1 MKEVIILTSNIT
13 INNRTN
19 IFILNLIDL
28 LYKKG
33 LKVTLYSNKFP
44 KTFYGYIT
52 KKHLSLK
59 LPNIKEIV
67 NQSKNALAIIA
78 IDYPMNII
86 AYKIKNMFNKMK
98 IKSPLI
104 IWYSINFQKHI
115 YKNNNNKRKLKEDYK
130 SLSNIDI
137 VLCANEKIKNI
148 LEYIYNNNKTIEIV
162 RPYYSPYIS
171 KQNIKNKEK
180 NYILTF
186 FDSKN
191 SIYKCTSAYC
201 EYINN
206 SIKNNK
212 EAYKLIIAGYN
223 KYLEDNINKLKIK
236 DYVELVDYNS
246 NIEDIIS
253 SAYTILIHNTEDPF
267 YIELISAWHNKIVP
281 IIDSKSPSAEITT
294 DNKNA
299 LIYNSQ
305 NPISLCNKLITLIE
319 DKELYDSLSSSIENI
334 PSIEY
339 SANQL
344 VEIIT
349 KQL

>member
-130 SLSNIDI
+130 SISNIDI
-137 VLCANEKIKNI
+137 VLCANEKIKNM

-236 DYVELVDYNS
+236 D
-246 NIEDIIS
+246 
-253 SAYTILIHNTEDPF
+253 
-267 YIELISAWHNKIVP
+267 
-281 IIDSKSPSAEITT
+281 
-294 DNKNA
+294 
-299 LIYNSQ
+299 
-305 NPISLCNKLITLIE
+305 
-319 DKELYDSLSSSIENI
+319 
-334 PSIEY
+334 
-339 SANQL
+339 
-344 VEIIT
+344 
-349 KQL
+349 

>member
-1 MKEVIILTSNIT
+1 MKEIIILTSNIT
-13 INNRTN
+13 IKNKTN
-19 IFILNLIDL
+19 LFILNFIDL

-33 LKVTLYSNKFP
+33 AKVTLYSNKFP
-44 KTFYGYIT
+44 KTFYGYIA

-59 LPNIKEIV
+59 LPNIKEIAT
-67 NQSKNALAIIA
+67 QSKNANAIIA

-86 AYKIKNMFNKMK
+86 AYKIKNMFNKMR

-115 YKNNNNKRKLKEDYK
+115 YKNNNKRKLKEDYQ

-137 VLCANEKIKNI
+137 VLSANEKTKNI
-148 LEYIYNNNKTIEIV
+148 LEYIYNNKTIEII

-171 KQNIKNKEK
+171 KENTNKEK

-186 FDSKN
+186 FNAEN

-201 EYINN
+201 EYINT

-212 EAYKLIIAGYN
+212 KIYKLIIVGYN

-236 DYVELVDYNS
+236 DYVELVDYNYD
-246 NIEDIIS
+246 IENIIS
-253 SAYTILIHNTEDPF
+253 NAYTVLIHNIDDPF
-267 YIELISAWHNKIVP
+267 YIELISSWNNKIIP
-281 IIDSKSPSAEITT
+281 IVDSKTSSAEIIA

-305 NPISLCNKLITLIE
+305 NPISLYNKLITLIE
-319 DKELYDSLSSSIENI
+319 DKELYNSLSSSIANV

-349 KQL
+349 KKL

>member
-1 MKEVIILTSNIT
+1 MKEIIILTSNIT
-13 INNRTN
+13 IKNKTN

-33 LKVTLYSNKFP
+33 LKITLYSNKFP

-67 NQSKNALAIIA
+67 NQSKNAAAIIA

-115 YKNNNNKRKLKEDYK
+115 YKNNNKRKIKEDYK

-137 VLCANEKIKNI
+137 VLCANEKTKNM
-148 LEYIYNNNKTIEIV
+148 LEYIYNNKIIEIV
-162 RPYYSPYIS
+162 RPYYSPYIFNNNS
-171 KQNIKNKEK
+171 NKE

-186 FDSKN
+186 FN
-191 SIYKCTSAYC
+191 AENTIYKCTSAYC
-201 EYINN
+201 EYINT

-212 EAYKLIIAGYN
+212 DVYKLIIVGYN
-223 KYLEDNINKLKIK
+223 KYLEDNINKLNIK
-236 DYVELVDYNS
+236 SYVELVDYNS
-246 NIEDIIS
+246 NIEEIIS
-253 SAYTILIHNTEDPF
+253 NAYTILIHNIEDPF
-267 YIELISAWHNKIVP
+267 YIELISSWNNKIIP
-281 IIDSKSPSAEITT
+281 IIDSKTSSAEICT

-305 NPISLCNKLITLIE
+305 NPVSLYNKLTALIE
-319 DKELYDSLSSSIENI
+319 NKKLYNNLLSSIENI
-334 PSIEY
+334 PSIED
-339 SANQL
+339 SANQIL
-344 VEIIT
+344 EIIT
-349 KQL
+349 RKL

>member
-1 MKEVIILTSNIT
+1 MKEIIILTSNIT
-13 INNRTN
+13 INNKTN

-67 NQSKNALAIIA
+67 NQSKNATAIIA

-98 IKSPLI
+98 MKSPLI

-115 YKNNNNKRKLKEDYK
+115 YKNNNKRKLKEDYK

-137 VLCANEKIKNI
+137 VLCANEKTKNM
-148 LEYIYNNNKTIEIV
+148 LEYIYNNKLIEIV

-171 KQNIKNKEK
+171 KQNIKDKEK

-186 FDSKN
+186 FDAKN

-201 EYINN
+201 EYINT

-212 EAYKLIIAGYN
+212 EVYKLIIAGYN
-223 KYLEDNINKLKIK
+223 KYLEDNINKLNIK

-246 NIEDIIS
+246 NIEEIIS
-253 SAYTILIHNTEDPF
+253 KAYTILIHNTEDPF

-281 IIDSKSPSAEITT
+281 IIDSKSSSAEISI

-305 NPISLCNKLITLIE
+305 NPISLCNRLITLIE
-319 DKELYDSLSSSIENI
+319 DKELYNTLSSSIENI

-344 VEIIT
+344 IEIIT
-349 KQL
+349 KKL

>member
-1 MKEVIILTSNIT
+1 MKEIIILTSNIT
-13 INNRTN
+13 IKNKTN
-19 IFILNLIDL
+19 LFILNLIDL

-59 LPNIKEIV
+59 LPNIKDIV
-67 NQSKNALAIIA
+67 NQSRNAHAIIA

-98 IKSPLI
+98 TKSPLI

-115 YKNNNNKRKLKEDYK
+115 YKNNNRRKLKEDYK
-130 SLSNIDI
+130 SISNIDV
-137 VLCANEKIKNI
+137 VLSANEKTKNM
-148 LEYIYNNNKTIEIV
+148 LEYIYNNKTVEII
-162 RPYYSPYIS
+162 RPYYSPYIFNNNS
-171 KQNIKNKEK
+171 NKE

-186 FDSKN
+186 FN
-191 SIYKCTSAYC
+191 AENTIYKCTSAYC

-212 EAYKLIIAGYN
+212 EIYKLIIAGYN
-223 KYLEDNINKLKIK
+223 KYLEDNINKLNIK
-236 DYVELVDYNS
+236 DHVELVDYNS
-246 NIEDIIS
+246 NIEKIIS
-253 SAYTILIHNTEDPF
+253 NAYTILIHNIDDPF
-267 YIELISAWHNKIVP
+267 YIELISAWNNKQIP
-281 IIDSKSPSAEITT
+281 IIDSKSPSAEISI

-305 NPISLCNKLITLIE
+305 NPISLYNKLITLIE
-319 DKELYDSLSSSIENI
+319 DKKLYNSLTSSIENI
-334 PSIEY
+334 PSIED
-339 SANQL
+339 SVNQL
-344 VEIIT
+344 LEIIT
-349 KQL
+349 KKL

>member
-1 MKEVIILTSNIT
+1 MKEIVILTSNIT
-13 INNRTN
+13 IKNKTN

-33 LKVTLYSNKFP
+33 LKITLYSNKFP

-59 LPNIKEIV
+59 LPNIKEIATL
-67 NQSKNALAIIA
+67 SKNANAIIA

-98 IKSPLI
+98 ITSPLI
-104 IWYSINFQKHI
+104 IWYSINFQKYI
-115 YKNNNNKRKLKEDYK
+115 YNNNNKRKIKEDYK
-130 SLSNIDI
+130 SISNIDI
-137 VLCANEKIKNI
+137 VLCANEKTKNM
-148 LEYIYNNNKTIEIV
+148 LEYIYNNKTIKII
-162 RPYYSPYIS
+162 RPYYSPYI
-171 KQNIKNKEK
+171 NISNNKE

-186 FDSKN
+186 FDAKS

-201 EYINN
+201 EYINT

-212 EAYKLIIAGYN
+212 EIYKLIIVGYN
-223 KYLEDNINKLKIK
+223 KYLEDNINKLNIK
-236 DYVELVDYNS
+236 NYVELADYNS
-246 NIEDIIS
+246 NIEKLIS
-253 SAYTILIHNTEDPF
+253 NAYTILIHNIDDPF
-267 YIELISAWHNKIVP
+267 YIELISAWNNKQIP
-281 IIDSKSPSAEITT
+281 IIDSKSPSAEIST

-305 NPISLCNKLITLIE
+305 NPISLCNKLITLID
-319 DKELYDSLSSSIENI
+319 DKKLYNKLSSSIENI
-334 PSIEY
+334 PNIEY

-344 VEIIT
+344 LEIIT
-349 KQL
+349 NNL

>member
-1 MKEVIILTSNIT
+1 MKEIIILTSNIT
-13 INNRTN
+13 IKNKTN
-19 IFILNLIDL
+19 LFILNLIDL

-59 LPNIKEIV
+59 LPNIKDIV
-67 NQSKNALAIIA
+67 NQSRNAHAIIA

-115 YKNNNNKRKLKEDYK
+115 YKNNNRRKLKEDYK
-130 SLSNIDI
+130 SISNIDV
-137 VLCANEKIKNI
+137 VLSANEKTKNM
-148 LEYIYNNNKTIEIV
+148 LEYIYNIETIEIV
-162 RPYYSPYIS
+162 RPYYSPYIL
-171 KQNIKNKEK
+171 NNDNNKE

-186 FDSKN
+186 FDAKN
-191 SIYKCTSAYC
+191 SIYKCTAAYC

-212 EAYKLIIAGYN
+212 EIYKLIIVGYN
-223 KYLEDNINKLKIK
+223 KYLEDNINKLNIK
-236 DYVELVDYNS
+236 DHVELVDYNS
-246 NIEDIIS
+246 NIEKIIS
-253 SAYTILIHNTEDPF
+253 NAYTILIHNIDDPF
-267 YIELISAWHNKIVP
+267 YIELISVWNNKQIP
-281 IIDSKSPSAEITT
+281 IIDSKSPSAEISI

-305 NPISLCNKLITLIE
+305 NPISLYNKLITLIE
-319 DKELYDSLSSSIENI
+319 DKKLYNSLTSSIENI
-334 PSIEY
+334 PSIED
-339 SANQL
+339 SVNQL
-344 VEIIT
+344 LEIIT
-349 KQL
+349 KKL